1 LLFRVYYKVVSRT
14 FRIIVVIVAGLAA
27 VAVFYPVN
35 QQRII
40 NVGTDEYAAHHA
52 LYGKRIKSQVI
63 TINGKLRG
71 IGAVLVNLRRA
82 SQLTGVKVAVYTV
95 DNELLAEQDIPDED
109 IKDDSIAWTNFSDLD
124 IPGRQVRVDFSA
136 PEATKDNP
144 VGLRFELGSP
154 EELALAVRERVPFWR
169 AARQFFVQL
178 VTTYNLGPAILSGL
192 TTTLVMVIIFL
203 VPSLRGISQRWKVG
217 LYLSFLLIIFLVT
230 VGVRMNISKGLKGVS
245 GGDAYNY
252 LSITKQ
258 ITELKNPLAVEKR
271 LPGWPLLLVP
281 AYLSKIDDIWW
292 MRFLSIL
299 SAGGSVVMLALLA
312 RKLHLPWS
320 VQVAAPILLSFQK
333 DFFLTSLRPEPYTF
347 YTFLLLLA
355 LWLYLSLDH
364 AWAQWCLGITLGFA
378 AMTRQEGLAL
388 AVVLILG
395 TLALRKQLWWQGYV
409 RLIIPLFIL
418 VLPFF
423 INNAATFGNPFFTS
437 YFEGGRNELVD
448 SWNTFRESAAAT
460 WQVLGSL
467 WWRTWSQEKYI
478 ELKDPFL
485 LTGGAFALVWLIIA
499 GGGAR
504 KRWLGRSWGVLA
516 LAMIAT
522 SLVAT
527 FFVMILRSVTQLD
540 GPLMEFSDA
549 VMKLTAGVMVA
560 SVIPFLLH
568 TRWRGVL
575 ILLVLVTQ
583 VLIALWFHPMPKH
596 FQQDY
601 PLLILMLTTALFLPL
616 YYIQKYAM
624 KQPRRYKVLA
634 ITGSLLLHYALLAPL
649 VITIFILQYKIT
661 PTIDHLNENSAVD
674 YVIYEANQAAK
685 NLPGPHGFD
694 RLYQI
699 SEVYFPDNVFYYR
712 DDLSIE
718 KQQAWIDTTN
728 IRTLMVTNLEPLTME
743 PMDTWLEVKHIRSE
757 GKKEQMM
764 ESWVYEIPQ

>member
-1 LLFRVYYKVVSRT
+1 M
-14 FRIIVVIVAGLAA
+14 IIASAIILVAGL
-27 VAVFYPVN
+27 AVFYPVD

-63 TINGKLRG
+63 NVDGKLEG
-71 IGAVLVNLRRA
+71 IAAILVNLRRA
-82 SQLTGVKVAVYTV
+82 PQLAQVKVTVYTTENV
-95 DNELLAEQDIPDED
+95 LLAEQNIPADK
-109 IKDDSIAWTNFSDLD
+109 ITDDSFVWTDFSDLE
-124 IPGRQVRVDFSA
+124 IPGNQVRVDFSA
-136 PEATKDNP
+136 PEATQDNP
-144 VGLRFELGSP
+144 AGLRFELGSP
-154 EELALAVRERVPFWR
+154 EKLALAVRERVPFWQ

-192 TTTLVMVIIFL
+192 ATSMLLAVIFI
-203 VPSLRGISQRWKVG
+203 VPSLTNLSRRWQVG
-217 LYLSFLLIIFLVT
+217 LYLSYLLIIFCLT
-230 VGVRMNISKGLKGVS
+230 VGIRMNIAQDLKGVS

-299 SAGGSVVMLALLA
+299 SAGGSVVMVALLA
-312 RKLHLPWS
+312 RKLQLPWS
-320 VQVAAPILLSFQK
+320 VQAAAPILLSWQK

-355 LWLYLSLDH
+355 LWLYLSLEH
-364 AWAQWCLGITLGFA
+364 KWAQWWLGIILGFA

-388 AVVLILG
+388 AAIILLG
-395 TLALRKQLWWQGYV
+395 TLALKKQLWWKGYA
-409 RLIIPLFIL
+409 RLMIPLLIF

-423 INNAATFGNPFFTS
+423 INNAVTFGNPFFTS
-437 YFEGGRNELVD
+437 YFEGGRNQLVD
-448 SWNTFRESAAAT
+448 SWNTFRESAATT

-478 ELKDPFL
+478 ELKDPFFL
-485 LTGGAFALVWLIIA
+485 A
-499 GGGAR
+499 GGGFALIWLMISGGAAR
-504 KRWLGRSWGVLA
+504 KRWLGQSWGVLA
-516 LAMIAT
+516 MTTIAA
-522 SLVAT
+522 SLVAML
-527 FFVMILRSVTQLD
+527 FVMILRSVSQLD

-549 VMKLTAGVMVA
+549 VMKLTAGVMAA
-560 SVIPFLLH
+560 SAVPFLVY
-568 TRWRGVL
+568 TRWRGLVIVMVL
-575 ILLVLVTQ
+575 GTQ
-583 VLIALWFHPMPKH
+583 MLIALWFHPLPKH

-616 YYIQKYAM
+616 HYIQEYAIG
-624 KQPRRYKVLA
+624 QPRKYRIPALA
-634 ITGSLLLHYALLAPL
+634 GTFMLHYALLAPL
-649 VITIFILQYKIT
+649 IITIFILQYKIN

-674 YVIYEANQAAK
+674 YVIYEANQAAR
-685 NLPGPHGFD
+685 LMPGPHGFD

-699 SEVYFPDNVFYYR
+699 SEVYFSDDTFYYR
-712 DDLSIE
+712 DDPSIA
-718 KQQAWIDTTN
+718 KQQAWIEDTN
-728 IRTLMVTNLEPLTME
+728 IRTLVVTNLEPRSWE
-743 PMDTWLEVKHIRSE
+743 PMELWREVKHIRSE

-764 ESWVYEIPQ
+764 ESWVYEIQQ